1 MDQPATVLCL
11 AVFLLVL
18 SAGSGHLCVIEPRQR
33 GDFDISKSGSHTC
46 FRHGPP
52 CGGEAASPPA
62 RTYLSSTAVT
72 LLWQQNYNHYTVGY
86 PGYMDVAWSDVT
98 DMKTFHLL
106 AVIGDLN
113 EHAQDNQRNY
123 SIPVVMPNV
132 HCSHCVLRFRYN
144 SHKPGEQI
152 FYQCSDIAIKN
163 LTDHTPSK
171 ELNPLPVKAPTVP
184 KPAPNPTTMPGS
196 TRLYGFSYS
205 ELDPLQCE
213 FVSVDTVTGAVY
225 SVKTFDFG
233 VGSGYRPEIMGTRR
247 NSHAGRGTTPFGRGI
262 GNRRD
267 VKGQR
272 QEQGNR
278 FIMDQ
283 MLGYSEES
291 KLMFTMKHGNDSS
304 LDATA
309 DTLLIIEAP
318 TGDAMEKAVD
328 PKALMSPI
336 VAMTTNG
343 QGSMLTFNMD
353 MVRDK
358 PGTFTFRVGLLNQD
372 GSYQELFSDPSK
384 TEDLYINYLWATADT
399 QKNIFYVLM
408 GNENAPDTLD
418 ARIYTFD
425 LNMKPAKMS
434 YAQLDVDNY
443 TISSIHYYKK
453 TGQLVAISP
462 GLFLDRQVTY
472 TLVTVDPKLGLIKP
486 LWVIAVP
493 DRYQSYYGGDVITLD
508 QQNGVLYHVL
518 RLVDPPN
525 ADVIAT
531 VALETQKVTVS
542 NPTNLRHLHN
552 LSFLPYISN

>member
-1 MDQPATVLCL
+1 MDLYVTALALVVFL
-11 AVFLLVL
+11 AVLL
-18 SAGSGHLCVIEPRQR
+18 STGNGHLCVIEPRQR

-52 CGGEAASPPA
+52 CGGEPASPPTH
-62 RTYLSSTAVT
+62 TYLSSTAVT

-98 DMKTFHLL
+98 DMKNFHLL

-113 EHAQDNQRNY
+113 EHAQDHQRNY
-123 SIPVVMPNV
+123 SIPVVMPSV

-152 FYQCSDIAIKN
+152 FYQCADIAIKN
-163 LTDHTPSK
+163 LTVKTASQQ
-171 ELNPLPVKAPTVP
+171 LNNLPVKSPTIP
-184 KPAPNPTTMPGS
+184 QPPPNPTTMPGS

-205 ELDPLQCE
+205 ELDTLQCE
-213 FVSVDTVTGAVY
+213 LVSVDAVTGAVY
-225 SVKTFDFG
+225 PVKTFDFG
-233 VGSGYRPEIMGTRR
+233 VGSGYRPEMLGFGKNSNMSRR
-247 NSHAGRGTTPFGRGI
+247 S
-262 GNRRD
+262 
-267 VKGQR
+267 VGQR
-272 QEQGNR
+272 QNFKAQTQAQGNH

-291 KLMFTMKHGNDSS
+291 KLMFTMKHGKSSS
-304 LDATA
+304 LDAVA
-309 DTLLIIEAP
+309 DTLLVIEAA
-318 TGDAMEKAVD
+318 TGNAMEKAVD

-343 QGSMLTFNMD
+343 LGSMLTFNMD

-358 PGTFTFRVGLLNQD
+358 PGTFTFRVGLLDQD
-372 GSYQELFSDPSK
+372 GSYQELYSDPSK
-384 TEDLYINYLWATADT
+384 TEDLYINYLCATADT
-399 QKNIFYVLM
+399 QKNVLYVLM

-425 LNMKPAKMS
+425 LSVKPAKMS

-443 TISSIHYYKK
+443 TISSIHFYQK
-453 TGQLVAISP
+453 TGKLVAVSP

-493 DRYQSYYGGDVITLD
+493 DRYQSYYGGDVINLD

-531 VALETQKVTVS
+531 VSMETQRVTFS

>member
-1 MDQPATVLCL
+1 
-11 AVFLLVL
+11 
-18 SAGSGHLCVIEPRQR
+18 
-33 GDFDISKSGSHTC
+33 
-46 FRHGPP
+46 
-52 CGGEAASPPA
+52 
-62 RTYLSSTAVT
+62 
-72 LLWQQNYNHYTVGY
+72 
-86 PGYMDVAWSDVT
+86 MDVAWSDVT
-98 DMKTFHLL
+98 DMKNFHLL

-113 EHAQDNQRNY
+113 EHAQDHQRNY
-123 SIPVVMPNV
+123 SIPVVMPSV

-152 FYQCSDIAIKN
+152 FYQCADIAIKN
-163 LTDHTPSK
+163 LTVKTASQQ
-171 ELNPLPVKAPTVP
+171 LNNLPVKSPTIP
-184 KPAPNPTTMPGS
+184 QPPPNPTTMPGS

-205 ELDPLQCE
+205 ELDTLQCE
-213 FVSVDTVTGAVY
+213 LVSVDAVTGAVY
-225 SVKTFDFG
+225 PVKTFDFG
-233 VGSGYRPEIMGTRR
+233 VGSGYRPEMLGFGKNSNMSRR
-247 NSHAGRGTTPFGRGI
+247 S
-262 GNRRD
+262 
-267 VKGQR
+267 VGQR
-272 QEQGNR
+272 QNFKAQTQAQGNH

-291 KLMFTMKHGNDSS
+291 KLMFTMKHGKSSS
-304 LDATA
+304 LDAVA
-309 DTLLIIEAP
+309 DTLLVIEAA
-318 TGDAMEKAVD
+318 TGNAMEKAVD

-343 QGSMLTFNMD
+343 LGSMLTFNMD

-358 PGTFTFRVGLLNQD
+358 PGTFTFRVGLLDQD
-372 GSYQELFSDPSK
+372 GSYQELYSDPSK
-384 TEDLYINYLWATADT
+384 TEDLYINYLCATADT
-399 QKNIFYVLM
+399 QKNVLYVLM

-425 LNMKPAKMS
+425 LSVKPAKMS

-443 TISSIHYYKK
+443 TISSIHFYQK
-453 TGQLVAISP
+453 TGKLVAVSP

-493 DRYQSYYGGDVITLD
+493 DRYQSYYGGDVINLD

-531 VALETQKVTVS
+531 VSMETQRVTFS